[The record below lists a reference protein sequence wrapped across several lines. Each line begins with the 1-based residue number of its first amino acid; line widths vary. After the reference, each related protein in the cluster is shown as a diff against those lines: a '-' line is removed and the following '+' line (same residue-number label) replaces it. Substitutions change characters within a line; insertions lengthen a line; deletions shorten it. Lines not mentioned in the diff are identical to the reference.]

1 MSPRSQGSTA
11 ALGFPGLTESRDQSM
26 LTHTFNKYELS
37 TDYMPGTIPVL
48 GLGATAVTQPD
59 QIPVPL
65 ELII

>member
-1 MSPRSQGSTA
+1 
-11 ALGFPGLTESRDQSM
+11 
-26 LTHTFNKYELS
+26 
-37 TDYMPGTIPVL
+37 MPGTIPVL